1 MTWDSFLDTHPRSH
15 LVVAWLPGRQRT
27 GRARGAQVDLL
38 MRVATALEPL
48 GDWALSDANQRE
60 IYIAYERAADAAKLG
75 TLVCAKPLGFSI
87 QWLSQSGFQ
96 LDRATQQLI
105 MDALKAYGPT

>member
-1 MTWDSFLDTHPRSH
+1 
-15 LVVAWLPGRQRT
+15 
-27 GRARGAQVDLL
+27 

-75 TLVCAKPLGFSI
+75 TLVRAKPLGFSI